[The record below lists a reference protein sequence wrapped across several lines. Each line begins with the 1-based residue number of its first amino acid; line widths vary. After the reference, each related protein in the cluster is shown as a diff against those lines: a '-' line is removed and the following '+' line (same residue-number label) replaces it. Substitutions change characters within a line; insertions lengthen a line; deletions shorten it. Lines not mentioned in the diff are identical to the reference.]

1 MADPIDDAVPP
12 ATPRCPWCSS
22 ELPDPAAAA
31 CPSCKANLAGGT
43 ETAVP
48 GLTALDLERLAF
60 RRSTTPKKSRLL
72 SWISGDSAY
81 EDATDPVAAP
91 GSLAPPPA
99 AVRRE
104 MLRIERAA
112 LIADLAAEA
121 GALATDDALALGE
134 ADPAAAAAAI
144 QAQLDVA
151 ARAQA
156 EDVAADDVRRGSST
170 GDEPGSVGSAG
181 AAEPG
186 PIGPAEGAEPG
197 PIGAAEGAEPGPI
210 GAAEGA
216 EPGPIGAAEGD
227 VGAAEGVGGPSRT
240 TLDLSPVAPD
250 AAPPSGASAQGRIR
264 RRIRR

>member
-1 MADPIDDAVPP
+1 M
-12 ATPRCPWCSS
+12 
-22 ELPDPAAAA
+22 DPAAAT
-31 CPSCKANLAGGT
+31 CPSCKANLAGGS
-43 ETAVP
+43 ETQVP

-60 RRSTTPKKSRLL
+60 RRSTTPRKSRLL

-99 AVRRE
+99 DVRRE

-112 LIADLAAEA
+112 LIADLAAQA
-121 GALATDDALALGE
+121 GVLATDDALALGE

-156 EDVAADDVRRGSST
+156 PDLEADELPRRSAT
-170 GDEPGSVGSAG
+170 GDQPDPIGPADGD
-181 AAEPG
+181 EPG
-186 PIGPAEGAEPG
+186 PIGSA
-197 PIGAAEGAEPGPI
+197 
-210 GAAEGA
+210 
-216 EPGPIGAAEGD
+216 D
-227 VGAAEGVGGPSRT
+227 DTGGPSPT
-240 TLDLSPVAPD
+240 TVDVGSVVPEGIAPNGT
-250 AAPPSGASAQGRIR
+250 STQGRLR

>member
-1 MADPIDDAVPP
+1 MADPIDDAASR
-12 ATPRCPWCSS
+12 ATATARCPWCSF
-22 ELPDPAAAA
+22 ELLDPAAAT
-31 CPSCKANLAGGT
+31 CPSCKANLAGGS
-43 ETAVP
+43 EAQVP

-81 EDATDPVAAP
+81 ENATDPVAAP

-99 AVRRE
+99 DVRRE

-121 GALATDDALALGE
+121 GVLVTDDALALGE

-156 EDVAADDVRRGSST
+156 PDVEVDDLSQGSST
-170 GDEPGSVGSAG
+170 GDEVGPTD
-181 AAEPG
+181 AAEL
-186 PIGPAEGAEPG
+186 
-197 PIGAAEGAEPGPI
+197 
-210 GAAEGA
+210 
-216 EPGPIGAAEGD
+216 D
-227 VGAAEGVGGPSRT
+227 GGPDPT
-240 TLDLSPVAPD
+240 PADVTPVAPEG
-250 AAPPSGASAQGRIR
+250 AAPIGASAQGRFR